1 MDDQEKLFLDYFP
14 ALRDKADKETTPDYL
29 NYISDTIEKS
39 HNTFLKEQSP
49 YYKIFT
55 IFSTKKPLGLDDIQ
69 DIFNEVNK
77 LKQN

>member
-14 ALRDKADKETTPDYL
+14 DLREKADKETTPDHL
-29 NYISDTIEKS
+29 NYVSDTIEKS

-49 YYKIFT
+49 YYIIFT
-55 IFSTKKPLGLDDIQ
+55 IFSTKKPLCLGNIQ
-69 DIFNEVNK
+69 DIFNEVKK